1 VNAILLATSS
11 VAFEQKVR
19 RTCGHRPELTV
30 SRWQSDLM
38 YTDPLQAIKDLAS
51 EAPSVVGLGPGL
63 PLDVALELA
72 TVIEEERPEIAT
84 VLVADPTTSVWEQAL
99 RAGVRAVVAPD
110 ADDDE
115 TRGVF
120 ERVLETTSRRRHN
133 LVAESGMSP
142 AQGRVITLVAPK
154 GGVGK
159 TFLSSNLAVG
169 LAAAGAG
176 RVALVDLDLQFGD
189 IADTLAL
196 RPEHTIGDLSS
207 SVGGINATTLKVF
220 LTPRGENL
228 FVLAAPDSPAE
239 GELVGMAT
247 VERTLRHLAQDFDFV
262 IVDTCAGLSEA
273 TLAAIEAST
282 DLLFLC
288 DLSVSSL
295 RALRKVIDA
304 IDALGFDTAARHF
317 VLNRS
322 DMEAGITAD
331 EASGLVGIPVEV
343 QVPVGKD
350 VPLAMNQGAVLVE
363 QAPKS
368 RVGRSLA
375 ATTALFHHVEN
386 DRGGIFRR
394 KS

>member
-1 VNAILLATSS
+1 V
-11 VAFEQKVR
+11 
-19 RTCGHRPELTV
+19 
-30 SRWQSDLM
+30 
-38 YTDPLQAIKDLAS
+38 
-51 EAPSVVGLGPGL
+51 
-63 PLDVALELA
+63 A
-72 TVIEEERPEIAT
+72 TVIDEERPEVAT
-84 VLVADPTTSVWEQAL
+84 VLVADPTAAVWEQAL
-99 RAGVRAVVAPD
+99 RAGVRALVAPD
-110 ADDDE
+110 ADEDE
-115 TRGVF
+115 TRNVF

-133 LVAESGMSP
+133 LVAESGLSP
-142 AQGRVITLVAPK
+142 ARGRVITLVAPK

-169 LAAAGAG
+169 LAASGAG

-196 RPEHTIGDLSS
+196 QPDHTIGDLSS
-207 SVGGINATTLKVF
+207 SVGGISATTLKVF

-228 FVLAAPDSPAE
+228 FVLAAPGSPAE
-239 GELVGMAT
+239 GELVAMAT
-247 VERTLRHLAQDFDFV
+247 VERTLRHLAEDFDFV

-273 TLAAIEAST
+273 TLAAIEVST
-282 DLLFLC
+282 DLLYLC

-304 IDALGFDTAARHF
+304 VDALGFDASRHF

-322 DMEAGITAD
+322 DLEAGVSVD
-331 EASGLVGIPVEV
+331 EAAGLVGLPVHA

-350 VPLAMNQGAVLVE
+350 VPLTMNQGIALVE

-375 ATTALFHHVEN
+375 AVTALFHHVEN
-386 DRGGIFRR
+386 ERGGIFRR